1 MLGILFSVAVLNY
14 TIMLFLCIFF
24 LSLCFTCKF
33 YNSISNLEIM
43 YTFLVYFNI
52 YFSINIKDESIY
64 NISPNKISARSYFF
78 SLDSQILLTSLGHSL
93 RLCLKIAK
101 PQFSCDG

>member
-1 MLGILFSVAVLNY
+1 MLDILFSVIVLNY

-52 YFSINIKDESIY
+52 
-64 NISPNKISARSYFF
+64 
-78 SLDSQILLTSLGHSL
+78 
-93 RLCLKIAK
+93 
-101 PQFSCDG
+101 